1 MFEVILSVSGI
12 AFCCASCSFYYKS
25 VNSKKGR
32 FANMEKVTVKICGR
46 EYSLKTDESPEKIIE
61 LAHRLEKTI
70 TYVGRKIR
78 GMSEI
83 EFTTMG
89 AMILIGE
96 IESTIHKE
104 KEYAEQLQKQLE
116 GVRSQLSSTNAKLDE
131 QLRLAADNT
140 LEQDNRQLK
149 TENAS
154 LKEQLSTLSADSTRI
169 SSEMQTLAQRRAA
182 ESADYEKKLKDLTE
196 EHELEIMIL
205 KEGFEKT
212 TEEKDRLL
220 EEKTRENEKMQTT
233 LSNYEASFDL
243 YVKKKEE
250 ELRQAHEETEALKAK
265 NAELEKQ
272 LEKSGDIQMKIC

>member
-1 MFEVILSVSGI
+1 
-12 AFCCASCSFYYKS
+12 
-25 VNSKKGR
+25 
-32 FANMEKVTVKICGR
+32 MEKVTVKICGR
-46 EYSLKTDESPEKIIE
+46 EYSLKTDENPEKIIK
-61 LAHRLEKTI
+61 LAQQLEKTI
-70 TYVGRKIR
+70 TYVARKIR

-96 IESTIHKE
+96 IESIIRKD
-104 KEYAEQLQKQLE
+104 AESAEELQKKLEAVQAQLA
-116 GVRSQLSSTNAKLDE
+116 SANARLEE

-149 TENAS
+149 TENDS
-154 LKEQLSTLSADSTRI
+154 LKEQLSKVSADSARI
-169 SSEMQTLAQRRAA
+169 SSEMQSLAQRRAA
-182 ESADYEKKLKDLTE
+182 ETADHDKKLKDLTE

-212 TEEKDRLL
+212 TDEKDRLL

-265 NAELEKQ
+265 NAELEKR
-272 LEKSGDIQMKIC
+272 LEQSEDIQMKIC

>member
-1 MFEVILSVSGI
+1 
-12 AFCCASCSFYYKS
+12 
-25 VNSKKGR
+25 
-32 FANMEKVTVKICGR
+32 MEKVTVKICGR
-46 EYSLKTDESPEKIIE
+46 EYSLKTDENPEKIVK
-61 LAHRLEKTI
+61 LAKQLENTI
-70 TYVGRKIR
+70 NYVGRKIR

-89 AMILIGE
+89 AMILICD
-96 IESTIHKE
+96 IDNVIRKDMES
-104 KEYAEQLQKQLE
+104 AEELKKQLDA
-116 GVRSQLSSTNAKLDE
+116 VQAKLTLTSKRLEE
-131 QLRLAADNT
+131 QIRLAADNT
-140 LEQDNRQLK
+140 LEHDNEKLK

-154 LKEQLSTLSADSTRI
+154 LKEQLSTISADSARL
-169 SSEMQTLAQRRAA
+169 SSEMQSLAQRRAA
-182 ESADYEKKLKDLTE
+182 ETSEHFKKLKDLNE

-212 TEEKDRLL
+212 VAEKDRIY
-220 EEKTRENEKMQTT
+220 EEKVRENEKMQTT

-272 LEKSGDIQMKIC
+272 LERSEDIQMKIC

>member
-1 MFEVILSVSGI
+1 
-12 AFCCASCSFYYKS
+12 
-25 VNSKKGR
+25 
-32 FANMEKVTVKICGR
+32 MEKVTVKICGR
-46 EYSLKTDESPEKIIE
+46 EYSLKTDESPEKIIK
-61 LAHRLEKTI
+61 LAQQLEKTI
-70 TYVGRKIR
+70 TYVARKIR

-96 IESTIHKE
+96 IESIIRKD
-104 KEYAEQLQKQLE
+104 AESAEEMKKQLE
-116 GVRSQLSSTNAKLDE
+116 AVRVQLADTKAKLDE

-140 LEQDNRQLK
+140 LEQDNSQLK

-154 LKEQLSTLSADSTRI
+154 LKEQLSTVSADAARI

-182 ESADYEKKLKDLTE
+182 ETADHDKKLKDLAE

-212 TEEKDRLL
+212 TDEKDRLL

-272 LEKSGDIQMKIC
+272 LEKSEDIQMKIC